1 MSYAR
6 TWLTPRDTVV
16 HRHVVEP
23 RERFVLANVDGF
35 DVMTS
40 DLVIAGSEVRRLRE
54 IVLRTAVDKDRYSS
68 PDWEGLVRTIDGVSN
83 FEALGLCQL
92 AALRCP
98 LCDPSVYSTLA
109 REFRLRRDR
118 MQLTR
123 PAVVKYQDGKS
134 DPTVW
139 FFSRVEDANI

>member
-23 RERFVLANVDGF
+23 RESFVLVNVDGF
-35 DVMTS
+35 DVRAS
-40 DLVIAGSEVRRLRE
+40 DLVIAGSEVRHLRE
-54 IVLRTAVDKDRYSS
+54 IVLRKAVDSDRYSS
-68 PDWEGLVRTIDGVSN
+68 HDWEGLVRTIDRASS
-83 FEALGLCQL
+83 FEALGLFQL

-123 PAVVKYQDGKS
+123 PAVVRYQDGKP
-134 DPTVW
+134 DPAVW
-139 FFSRVEDANI
+139 FFSRVEDENI